1 MQINKKLFKL
11 LFKTFITIAILE
23 CIYLFFIPFMLER
36 DIVQMYIQK
45 NLQNK
50 FNLKIQYINPEFK
63 TYIKPALSIKFK
75 EISIYGEN
83 SNDLILEAQNPE
95 LKISLLP
102 VVIKKLDIKHLFA
115 DDIHLNIEKDK
126 DGKFNFEK
134 LFDGNSKKNFKLS
147 YENTLLNIK
156 NLHVNTKDLELN
168 KSFKITAAPFMVENN
183 TGKDIIAL
191 TAKGQL
197 LTPENTGDFDINLSF
212 KYPLSYE
219 NFDKNLING
228 TCFIYN
234 LDLKILQPYLQK
246 YFDNN
251 IAAFEGFVDFI
262 QLSAEKDENNRN
274 QIIINTK
281 FNNAVFDK
289 KNWKNHI
296 IAAGENKF
304 NAGIALYDN
313 IVGINSAQF
322 KADNINISANGTI
335 TLSKKPELNINAEVK
350 DSRAENIAAILPPTL
365 VPEYMTIEKVKTY
378 GVYGN
383 IEGKAN
389 IKGKVPRPDITGYI
403 NADDVHVL
411 DKSIHKLHK
420 GTVHLTFD
428 KRILNMDILVEL
440 PEKQKTEVK
449 GFVYM
454 YREGINNVS
463 VKTTENIDFPL
474 AQKIIVPI
482 SKVFNFQLGPIPDM
496 NIISGN
502 GIIDIF
508 IKGSLDFI
516 NIDGFSRF
524 NNARLGYNGLYG
536 EVKNAKGNLDF
547 KHDTINFKSEQ
558 AFIKDNPISVEGKVK
573 LNKNMDF
580 NISSNHVKAEDLL
593 ELINKSSLLKDVKEG
608 ISVIT
613 RASGPASIF
622 VNLNARIVPV
632 PFGQPPLPPEE
643 AFEDLKVNGS
653 LYLLGAS
660 CNIEGFRTPIEQV
673 KGVADFTESVV
684 NLRKI
689 EGLAGASPLT
699 INGQI
704 ITDMET
710 KIPDVDIEITS
721 NDVNLKDTIKF
732 LTQSYLY
739 PENYPNLDSLYKIA
753 SKHDLYFK
761 YKAKSVDFLTDK
773 AYAVMN
779 FIEDKTD
786 NPVKAK
792 SGRIVLDKATVK
804 IEDVKADLFDSTL
817 NISGEV
823 TNVDTVNPIYN
834 LKINTDKFNLENIN
848 NSDKIT
854 ILPEQIKRF
863 LAEFYNYKG
872 YSDININVKQNK
884 LNGQIKFIKT
894 KLEHFATKSPV
905 NFDDFTVHIDNNK
918 LQINNLT
925 AQIGDMPFYGDLTIS
940 DIYTNPRINGYFT
953 SKVTNNFVKGYLPE
967 YISKKLDVTGDINLS
982 AGIKG
987 TKDNL
992 NIFPK
997 LTLNT
1002 ESDISYDNVNIGEIN
1017 DKREFTGNI
1026 NIQNKI
1032 INVKK
1037 FDYVKYV
1044 SSQNNKTYPIN
1055 FASAAGIFRINNEN
1069 SIEPEEITVKTNNNL
1084 SARILNLFFK
1094 NKILKHGT
1102 FNCDLKYKYN
1112 TLTKTA
1118 KIIGN
1123 LDCRNIDILLFDT
1136 IIKNVK
1142 IKAAENDIKVHL
1154 FAFMADSGL
1163 NINSVFENNFGEK
1176 PKIRSL
1182 DIFADQIDND
1192 KLFKSMSQVH
1202 KAVNTNNNIKN
1213 IDLSGFN
1220 IDKGTLTVKKF
1231 IIKSMSADN
1240 LKSNFSIDEN
1250 GIFYAN
1256 DMYADIGQGN
1266 INGKLT
1272 YNLNNSEAECDF
1284 ELNDVDSNYIAETLF
1299 DGKDQIYG
1307 NANGK
1312 MFLKTKGYTNEERI
1326 KNLSGFV
1333 YFDISDGRMPKLGS
1347 LEYLLRASNI
1357 IKSGIT
1363 GFTINSILELLNL
1376 VKTGYFSNIS
1386 GSCVIQDGIARE
1398 IEIFSKG
1405 ENLSL
1410 YIHGN
1415 YDISKTHADME
1426 ILGKLSKKISTIFG
1440 AIGNTSL
1447 NTFFKLIPGISLLD
1461 FSRKDFIENVEKI
1474 PSFTNGEY
1482 ESRVFQAIING
1493 NINNSE
1499 YVQSFRWVK

>member
-1 MQINKKLFKL
+1 
-11 LFKTFITIAILE
+11 
-23 CIYLFFIPFMLER
+23 MLER

-335 TLSKKPELNINAEVK
+335 TLSKKTELNINAEVK

-536 EVKNAKGNLDF
+536 EVKNAKGNLILNLIPGLRIAAHAGYERGLANNYGDCYLLNSVNAGIDVRWNNLLLITDF
-547 KHDTINFKSEQ
+547 SIDGLGPEQ
-558 AFIKDNPISVEGKVK
+558 WQKDQ
-573 LNKNMDF
+573 
-580 NISSNHVKAEDLL
+580 
-593 ELINKSSLLKDVKEG
+593 G
-608 ISVIT
+608 ISYPYQWKVDLRYGFDT
-613 RASGPASIF
+613 PAF
-622 VNLNARIVPV
+622 LNA
-632 PFGQPPLPPEE
+632 
-643 AFEDLKVNGS
+643 
-653 LYLLGAS
+653 
-660 CNIEGFRTPIEQV
+660 
-673 KGVADFTESVV
+673 
-684 NLRKI
+684 
-689 EGLAGASPLT
+689 
-699 INGQI
+699 
-704 ITDMET
+704 
-710 KIPDVDIEITS
+710 
-721 NDVNLKDTIKF
+721 
-732 LTQSYLY
+732 
-739 PENYPNLDSLYKIA
+739 
-753 SKHDLYFK
+753 
-761 YKAKSVDFLTDK
+761 
-773 AYAVMN
+773 
-779 FIEDKTD
+779 
-786 NPVKAK
+786 
-792 SGRIVLDKATVK
+792 
-804 IEDVKADLFDSTL
+804 
-817 NISGEV
+817 
-823 TNVDTVNPIYN
+823 
-834 LKINTDKFNLENIN
+834 
-848 NSDKIT
+848 
-854 ILPEQIKRF
+854 
-863 LAEFYNYKG
+863 
-872 YSDININVKQNK
+872 
-884 LNGQIKFIKT
+884 
-894 KLEHFATKSPV
+894 
-905 NFDDFTVHIDNNK
+905 
-918 LQINNLT
+918 
-925 AQIGDMPFYGDLTIS
+925 
-940 DIYTNPRINGYFT
+940 
-953 SKVTNNFVKGYLPE
+953 
-967 YISKKLDVTGDINLS
+967 
-982 AGIKG
+982 
-987 TKDNL
+987 
-992 NIFPK
+992 
-997 LTLNT
+997 
-1002 ESDISYDNVNIGEIN
+1002 
-1017 DKREFTGNI
+1017 
-1026 NIQNKI
+1026 
-1032 INVKK
+1032 
-1037 FDYVKYV
+1037 
-1044 SSQNNKTYPIN
+1044 
-1055 FASAAGIFRINNEN
+1055 EN
-1069 SIEPEEITVKTNNNL
+1069 SIGIRWDG
-1084 SARILNLFFK
+1084 A
-1094 NKILKHGT
+1094 T
-1102 FNCDLKYKYN
+1102 FGSHSSYGWDSFYYN
-1112 TLTKTA
+1112 GEQIGKTA
-1118 KIIGN
+1118 SI
-1123 LDCRNIDILLFDT
+1123 
-1136 IIKNVK
+1136 
-1142 IKAAENDIKVHL
+1142 
-1154 FAFMADSGL
+1154 
-1163 NINSVFENNFGEK
+1163 
-1176 PKIRSL
+1176 
-1182 DIFADQIDND
+1182 
-1192 KLFKSMSQVH
+1192 
-1202 KAVNTNNNIKN
+1202 
-1213 IDLSGFN
+1213 
-1220 IDKGTLTVKKF
+1220 LTV
-1231 IIKSMSADN
+1231 
-1240 LKSNFSIDEN
+1240 
-1250 GIFYAN
+1250 Y
-1256 DMYADIGQGN
+1256 
-1266 INGKLT
+1266 
-1272 YNLNNSEAECDF
+1272 YNLN
-1284 ELNDVDSNYIAETLF
+1284 
-1299 DGKDQIYG
+1299 
-1307 NANGK
+1307 
-1312 MFLKTKGYTNEERI
+1312 
-1326 KNLSGFV
+1326 
-1333 YFDISDGRMPKLGS
+1333 
-1347 LEYLLRASNI
+1347 
-1357 IKSGIT
+1357 
-1363 GFTINSILELLNL
+1363 
-1376 VKTGYFSNIS
+1376 
-1386 GSCVIQDGIARE
+1386 
-1398 IEIFSKG
+1398 
-1405 ENLSL
+1405 
-1410 YIHGN
+1410 
-1415 YDISKTHADME
+1415 
-1426 ILGKLSKKISTIFG
+1426 
-1440 AIGNTSL
+1440 
-1447 NTFFKLIPGISLLD
+1447 
-1461 FSRKDFIENVEKI
+1461 
-1474 PSFTNGEY
+1474 
-1482 ESRVFQAIING
+1482 
-1493 NINNSE
+1493 
-1499 YVQSFRWVK
+1499 W